1 MPNNVMKEWLASSHL
16 SGANSTYI
24 EDLYE
29 SYLEDPISVDAN
41 WRNVF
46 DELPKVND
54 LPEEAH
60 SVIREQMKHAAKAP
74 KCFTPPTGA
83 VHNDAKQV
91 KVLQLIGAF
100 RNRGHEVAALDPL
113 GLMKHE
119 TIKELDPFYHDLEG
133 SDLDASFNVG
143 SYAASNE
150 TMVLRDL
157 VASLKKT
164 YCGSLGAEYM
174 HITNT
179 EEKRWLQNR
188 IESCESKPSFS
199 EEAKH
204 RFLEELTAAEGLER
218 YIGSKFPGAKRFSLE
233 GGDSFVLMLKELI
246 RRAGEQGAKEV
257 VLGMAHRGRLNVLV
271 NVLGKKPAD
280 LFDEFAGKHAAHE
293 GSSDVKY
300 HQGFSSDF
308 KTPKG
313 NVHLSLAFNPSH
325 LEIVNP
331 VVLGSVRARQE
342 RLNGI
347 AESVLP
353 ITVHGDSAIAGQG
366 VVQETFNMSQ
376 ARAFKVGGTI
386 RIVINNQIGFTT
398 SNPEDTRSTR
408 NCTDIAKMVQAPIF
422 HVNGDDPEAVILA
435 TQIALDFRNTFKR
448 DVVIDLVCYRR
459 HGHNEADEPNATQPL
474 MYQKIKKHQ
483 TPRELYVT
491 QLEGEGVINQGFGKQ
506 LVSDYRDALDNGECV
521 VKEWQAIKHHS
532 IDWSPY
538 LKHDWDI
545 SYEAQFP
552 HARLTELGESISQYP
567 EEHVQHS
574 RVKKIYNDRQ
584 LMARGEKMC
593 DWGFA
598 ENLAYATLLD
608 SKYNIRLVGQ
618 DSGRGTFFHR
628 HAVLHEQKEG
638 KTYLP
643 LQNLSDDQGHFDVYD
658 SVLSECAVLAFEYG
672 YSTAAPKGLCIWEAQ
687 FGDFANGAQVVFDQF
702 LSSGEQKWGRMC
714 GLTVMLPHGYEGQG
728 PEHSSARLERYLQ
741 LCAEHNMQVCV
752 PSTPAQVY
760 HMLRRQV
767 VRNMRR
773 PLIVMSPK
781 SLLRHPLA
789 VSSLEELSNG
799 TFQNAIDEIDELD
812 NKAVDRVILCSGKVY
827 YELLEKRRTESLN
840 NVAIV
845 RIEQLYPFP
854 ANELGDILEQ
864 YSNVKDVIWCQE
876 EPQNQGAWYCS
887 QHHFRTVLPNNA
899 KLHYAGREASAS
911 TAVGYMSLHV
921 KQQKALINKALG
933 FEE

>member
-1 MPNNVMKEWLASSHL
+1 MLMPNNVMKTWLASSHL

-60 SVIREQMKHAAKAP
+60 STIRAQMKHAAKAP

-91 KVLQLIGAF
+91 KVLQLIGAY

-113 GLMKHE
+113 GLTKNDM
-119 TIKELDPFYHDLEG
+119 IKDLDPFYHDLEG
-133 SDLDASFNVG
+133 ADLDASFNVG

-157 VASLKKT
+157 LASLKRT
-164 YCGSLGAEYM
+164 YCGSIGAEYM
-174 HITNT
+174 HITNS

-199 EEAKH
+199 EEAKN

-246 RRAGEQGAKEV
+246 RRAGEQGAQEV

-280 LFDEFAGKHAAHE
+280 LFDEFAGKHSVLE

-347 AESVLP
+347 GESVLP

-376 ARAFKVGGTI
+376 ARAFKVSGTV

-398 SNPEDTRSTR
+398 SKPEDTRSTR
-408 NCTDIAKMVQAPIF
+408 YCTDIAKMVQAPIF

-435 TQIALDFRNTFKR
+435 TQMALDFRNTFKR
-448 DVVIDLVCYRR
+448 DVVIDLVCY
-459 HGHNEADEPNATQPL
+459 
-474 MYQKIKKHQ
+474 
-483 TPRELYVT
+483 
-491 QLEGEGVINQGFGKQ
+491 F
-506 LVSDYRDALDNGECV
+506 
-521 VKEWQAIKHHS
+521 
-532 IDWSPY
+532 
-538 LKHDWDI
+538 
-545 SYEAQFP
+545 
-552 HARLTELGESISQYP
+552 RLS
-567 EEHVQHS
+567 
-574 RVKKIYNDRQ
+574 
-584 LMARGEKMC
+584 
-593 DWGFA
+593 
-598 ENLAYATLLD
+598 
-608 SKYNIRLVGQ
+608 
-618 DSGRGTFFHR
+618 
-628 HAVLHEQKEG
+628 
-638 KTYLP
+638 
-643 LQNLSDDQGHFDVYD
+643 
-658 SVLSECAVLAFEYG
+658 
-672 YSTAAPKGLCIWEAQ
+672 
-687 FGDFANGAQVVFDQF
+687 
-702 LSSGEQKWGRMC
+702 
-714 GLTVMLPHGYEGQG
+714 
-728 PEHSSARLERYLQ
+728 
-741 LCAEHNMQVCV
+741 
-752 PSTPAQVY
+752 
-760 HMLRRQV
+760 
-767 VRNMRR
+767 
-773 PLIVMSPK
+773 
-781 SLLRHPLA
+781 
-789 VSSLEELSNG
+789 
-799 TFQNAIDEIDELD
+799 
-812 NKAVDRVILCSGKVY
+812 
-827 YELLEKRRTESLN
+827 
-840 NVAIV
+840 
-845 RIEQLYPFP
+845 
-854 ANELGDILEQ
+854 
-864 YSNVKDVIWCQE
+864 
-876 EPQNQGAWYCS
+876 
-887 QHHFRTVLPNNA
+887 
-899 KLHYAGREASAS
+899 
-911 TAVGYMSLHV
+911 
-921 KQQKALINKALG
+921 
-933 FEE
+933 